1 MCPRDSAPPMTKHTR
16 DSDNLEIEQL
26 AALYSRAR
34 TGGFATLVLTGLVLI
49 LLWGRVDT
57 PVLVLW
63 GIASAVLEGARIA
76 LAQKFKAHYRPGG
89 STTRWMLAALGPAAA
104 AGILWG
110 LPAVYLAG
118 IEDDWALMIMF
129 VLPLAVM
136 ALASVTYAL
145 HRGVLSVHI
154 LLVATPAVAA
164 LFTRADPDGQLA
176 GVALAGLTMM
186 ALYSG
191 QLTAE
196 RVRENLALRH
206 ATTGLEARLQVI
218 HDHIGSAPGVD
229 RLISFQTS
237 HDPLTG
243 LINRREFEKRLASVT
258 GARAAGGHRHALCYL
273 DLDHLDMVND
283 TCGHRAGDAV
293 LRQVSARLQTLVR
306 GTDVLARMGGDQFTA
321 LLTDCSLESAAT
333 VAENLRDAVRKLRF
347 PWEDHIFEIST
358 SVGVASIDA
367 ATPHFS
373 DALSAA
379 HAACL
384 VAREDGGDRVRVFQ
398 PADLEHGHHHHLAR
412 WMQKVREAVESSRFQ
427 LLVQDIVPVDTR
439 EHRERHGERHGELLV
454 RMLDEYGGLVA
465 PHTFLSAAERYNLM
479 PAVDRWVIQH
489 TFDALGNGANA
500 LASMDVCAI
509 NLSGQSLSD
518 PDLLGFVIEL
528 LNSATFPAGQL
539 CFEITET
546 AVVENFDAA
555 RAFIAA
561 LKQRG
566 CRFALDDFGSGMSSY
581 SYLKHLPVD
590 YLKID
595 GSFVRGMLE
604 DPIDR
609 AVVESINQIG
619 HDLEMK
625 TIAEYV
631 ENDEIM
637 SALAEVGVDYAQ
649 GSVIGEPRAVT

>member
-1 MCPRDSAPPMTKHTR
+1 MTNQDK
-16 DSDNLEIEQL
+16 DFDKLEIEQL
-26 AALYSRAR
+26 AALYARAR
-34 TGGFATLVLTGLVLI
+34 NGALATLVLTGLVVV
-49 LLWGRVDT
+49 LLWGRVDGRA
-57 PVLVLW
+57 LIFW
-63 GIASAVLEGARIA
+63 GIVSAILEGARLA
-76 LAQKFKAHYRPGG
+76 LARKFRLRYRPPQE
-89 STTRWMLAALGPAAA
+89 SARWMRTALAPAAV
-104 AGILWG
+104 AGLVWG
-110 LPAVYLAG
+110 LPAIYLAG
-118 IEDDWALMIMF
+118 VDSDWALMTVFAMPVAIMS
-129 VLPLAVM
+129 LAAV
-136 ALASVTYAL
+136 SYAL
-145 HRGVLSVHI
+145 HRTVHAAHI
-154 LLVATPAVAA
+154 LLAA
-164 LFTRADPDGQLA
+164 APSVVILLAQADANVQLA

-186 ALYSG
+186 SLYSG
-191 QLTAE
+191 QLTAQ

-206 ATTGLEARLQVI
+206 ASTKLEARLQVI
-218 HDHIGSAPGVD
+218 NDHIGATPGID

-243 LINRREFEKRLASVT
+243 LINRREFEKRLGSRV
-258 GARAAGGHRHALCYL
+258 GIVAGGRQDAICYL

-293 LRQVSARLQTLVR
+293 LRQVAARLQTLVR
-306 GTDVLARMGGDQFTA
+306 GTDVLARIGGDQFAA
-321 LLTDCSLESAAT
+321 LLTDCNLENARS
-333 VAENLRDAVRKLRF
+333 VAENLREAVRKLRF
-347 PWEDHIFEIST
+347 PWEDHVFEVST
-358 SVGVASIDA
+358 SVGVACIDA
-367 ATPHFS
+367 TTPHFP

-384 VAREDGGDRVRVFQ
+384 VAREDGGNRVRIFQ
-398 PADLEHGHHHHLAR
+398 PADLEHGHHHHLVR

-427 LLVQDIVPVDTR
+427 LLVQDIAPIDAADGR
-439 EHRERHGERHGELLV
+439 KHHGELLV
-454 RMLDEYGGLVA
+454 RMLDEHGGLVA

-479 PAVDRWVIQH
+479 PAVDRWVIRH
-489 TFDALGNGANA
+489 TFGALENGADALCS
-500 LASMDVCAI
+500 LELCAI

-518 PDLLGFVIEL
+518 PELLDYVIDL
-528 LNSATFPAGQL
+528 LNSTTVPADRL

-546 AVVENFDAA
+546 VVVENFDAA

-619 HDLEMK
+619 HDLNMK
-625 TIAEYV
+625 TIAEFV
-631 ENDEIM
+631 ESEEILA
-637 SALAEVGVDYAQ
+637 ALVDVGVDYAQ
-649 GSVIGEPRAVT
+649 GSAIGEPRPVR

>member
-1 MCPRDSAPPMTKHTR
+1 VPAVVVLFSRAEP
-16 DSDNLEIEQL
+16 EGQL
-26 AALYSRAR
+26 AA
-34 TGGFATLVLTGLVLI
+34 
-49 LLWGRVDT
+49 
-57 PVLVLW
+57 
-63 GIASAVLEGARIA
+63 
-76 LAQKFKAHYRPGG
+76 
-89 STTRWMLAALGPAAA
+89 
-104 AGILWG
+104 
-110 LPAVYLAG
+110 
-118 IEDDWALMIMF
+118 
-129 VLPLAVM
+129 
-136 ALASVTYAL
+136 
-145 HRGVLSVHI
+145 
-154 LLVATPAVAA
+154 
-164 LFTRADPDGQLA
+164 
-176 GVALAGLTMM
+176 VALAGLTMM

-191 QLTAE
+191 SLTAE

-243 LINRREFEKRLASVT
+243 LINRREFEKRLGSIT
-258 GARAAGGHRHALCYL
+258 GPAAAIGQRHALCYL

-306 GTDVLARMGGDQFTA
+306 GTDVLARMGGDQFAA
-321 LLTDCSLESAAT
+321 LLTDCRLENAST

-347 PWEDHIFEIST
+347 PWEDHVFEISM
-358 SVGVASIDA
+358 SVGIAAIDA

-379 HAACL
+379 HSACL

-427 LLVQDIVPVDTR
+427 LLVQDIVPIDTR
-439 EHRERHGERHGELLV
+439 EQHERHGELLV
-454 RMLDEYGGLVA
+454 RMLDEHGGLVA

-489 TFDALGNGANA
+489 TFDALGNGADA
-500 LASMDVCAI
+500 LATLDVCAI

-518 PDLLGFVIEL
+518 PDLLGFVVEL
-528 LNSATFPAGQL
+528 LGSARFPARRL

-619 HDLEMK
+619 HDLDMK

-631 ENDEIM
+631 ENEEIM
-637 SALAEVGVDYAQ
+637 ATLAEVGVDYAQ
-649 GSVIGEPRAVT
+649 GSLIGEPRTVS

>member
-1 MCPRDSAPPMTKHTR
+1 MCPGDSTPPMTEHIR
-16 DSDNLEIEQL
+16 DTDNLQIEQL

-34 TGGFATLVLTGLVLI
+34 TGGFATLVLTGVVMT

-57 PVLVLW
+57 SALILW
-63 GIASAVLEGARIA
+63 GIASAVLEGIRIA
-76 LAQKFKAHYRPGG
+76 VAAKFQDHFRRGETAR
-89 STTRWMLAALGPAAA
+89 RWLVAALVPAAA
-104 AGILWG
+104 AGVLWG

-118 IEDDWALMIMF
+118 VQEDWALMTVF

-136 ALASVTYAL
+136 ALASVSYAL
-145 HRGVLSVHI
+145 VRSVHSVHI
-154 LLVATPAVAA
+154 LLVALPAVIV

-186 ALYSG
+186 ALYSA

-206 ATTGLEARLQVI
+206 ATTALEARLQVI

-229 RLISFQTS
+229 RLITFQTS

-243 LINRREFEKRLASVT
+243 LINRREFEKRLASIT
-258 GARAAGGHRHALCYL
+258 GADVPGGRRHALCYL

-306 GTDVLARMGGDQFTA
+306 GTDVLARIGGDQFTA
-321 LLTDCSLESAAT
+321 LLTDCSLDNAAT
-333 VAENLRDAVRKLRF
+333 VGENLRDAVRRLRF
-347 PWEDHIFEIST
+347 PWEDHVFEIST
-358 SVGVASIDA
+358 SVGVAAIDA
-367 ATPHFS
+367 TTPHFS

-427 LLVQDIVPVDTR
+427 LLVQDIVPVDTS
-439 EHRERHGERHGELLV
+439 EHAERHGELLV
-454 RMLDEYGGLVA
+454 RMLDEHGGLVA

-489 TFDALGNGANA
+489 TFDALGNGADA
-500 LASMDVCAI
+500 LAAMDVCAI

-518 PDLLGFVIEL
+518 PDLLGYVVEL
-528 LNSATFPAGQL
+528 LDSARFPAGRL

-546 AVVENFDAA
+546 AVVENFEAA

-625 TIAEYV
+625 TIAEFV
-631 ENDEIM
+631 ENGEIM
-637 SALAEVGVDYAQ
+637 TALAELGVDYAQ
-649 GSVIGEPRAVT
+649 GSAVGEPRPVL

>member
-1 MCPRDSAPPMTKHTR
+1 MTNHTR

-26 AALYSRAR
+26 AALYSRAP
-34 TGGFATLVLTGLVLI
+34 TGGLATLVLTGLVLT

-57 PVLVLW
+57 PALLLW
-63 GIASAVLEGARIA
+63 GIVSAVLEGARIT
-76 LAQKFKAHYRPGG
+76 LASRFKTHYRPGG
-89 STTRWMLAALGPAAA
+89 STTRWMLAALVPAAA
-104 AGILWG
+104 AGVLWG

-118 IEDDWALMIMF
+118 IQDDWALMILF

-145 HRGVLSVHI
+145 HRGVHSVHI
-154 LLVATPAVAA
+154 LLVAAPAIIV

-191 QLTAE
+191 QLTAG

-206 ATTGLEARLQVI
+206 AMAGLEARLQVI

-243 LINRREFEKRLASVT
+243 LINRREFEKRLASIT
-258 GARAAGGHRHALCYL
+258 GAKATGGRRHALCYL

-321 LLTDCSLESAAT
+321 LLTDCSLENAAT
-333 VAENLRDAVRKLRF
+333 VAENLRDAVRRLRF
-347 PWEDHIFEIST
+347 PWEDHVFEIST
-358 SVGVASIDA
+358 SVGITAIDA

-384 VAREDGGDRVRVFQ
+384 VAREEGGDRVRAFQ
-398 PADLEHGHHHHLAR
+398 PTDLEHGHHHHLAR

-427 LLVQDIVPVDTR
+427 LLVQDIVPVDSGD
-439 EHRERHGERHGELLV
+439 HHERHGELLV
-454 RMLDEYGGLVA
+454 RMLDEHGGLVA

-479 PAVDRWVIQH
+479 PSVDRWVIKR
-489 TFDALGNGANA
+489 TFDALGNGADA

-518 PDLLGFVIEL
+518 PDLLGYVIEL
-528 LNSATFPAGQL
+528 LNSARFPARQL

-631 ENDEIM
+631 ESDEIM

-649 GSVIGEPRAVT
+649 GSVIGEPRTVL